1 MSIPFSI
8 ERSSAPDASATNE
21 LLERPL
27 AHLMARA
34 EQLTLTGHGRRI
46 SYSRKVFIPLTQLC
60 RDVCHYCTFAKPPRQ
75 LRTPYLSIDEA
86 VAIAAAG
93 RMAGCKE
100 ALLTLGDKPELR
112 YPEAREALDRMGYA
126 STLAYLGAVAKAVY
140 DETGLLPH
148 LNPGVMNPAELT
160 ALRPVSVSMGLMLET
175 TSERLSAKGGPHW
188 GSPDKQPSVRLQTL
202 RSAGELQ
209 IPFTTGLLIG
219 IGETRR
225 ERVEA
230 LLAIRDIQQRYGHM

>member
-1 MSIPFSI
+1 
-8 ERSSAPDASATNE
+8 
-21 LLERPL
+21 
-27 AHLMARA
+27 
-34 EQLTLTGHGRRI
+34 
-46 SYSRKVFIPLTQLC
+46 
-60 RDVCHYCTFAKPPRQ
+60 
-75 LRTPYLSIDEA
+75 
-86 VAIAAAG
+86 
-93 RMAGCKE
+93 
-100 ALLTLGDKPELR
+100 
-112 YPEAREALDRMGYA
+112 
-126 STLAYLGAVAKAVY
+126 
-140 DETGLLPH
+140 
-148 LNPGVMNPAELT
+148 PAELT

-230 LLAIRDIQQRYGHM
+230 LLAIRDIQQRYGHMQEVIVQNFRSKPGTGMSAATEPSLEEHLWSIAAARIILGAEMTIQAPPNLQPDVLAALVQAGVNDRSEEHTSELQSREN